1 MLSVLFK
8 KGIMLVRLYTDDF
21 LFAYSGTQLFQGF
34 LSGINNYF
42 PVDYKEYPELSY
54 MNLRIIQSPCGISI
68 YQAAE
73 IKDIILSQWFPDV
86 TERFNSSPTP
96 FKAGSTFE
104 ITLVETLPYTPAGT
118 HHL

>member
-86 TERFNSSPTP
+86 TEQVNSSPIS
-96 FKAGSTFE
+96 FISGSNFE
-104 ITLVETLPYTPAGT
+104 RALANTLPANPAE
-118 HHL
+118 LNCL